1 MHPGIP
7 SNTGL
12 GQASSRPPFQISG
25 WQQLRVLVV
34 EDHPAY
40 GILLGWLVQKLG
52 PGCEVFG
59 DGQAA
64 LTAMA
69 LRHFDLVL
77 SDCQMPVM
85 DGYAM
90 TREIRRRESA
100 AQDGRVPIIALSAS
114 LRPAEIQRCI
124 EAGMDDWRVKPLTLE
139 QLHEVLESWL
149 PNAEAAAHDTRHR
162 STASWP
168 TRASLIETFGSG
180 EVVQRLLTSLVHEAQ
195 KDLAALVQT
204 QISQD
209 AEGATQHLHRLVGSV
224 AFLGDAR
231 LEYRGRQLIAAVTRE
246 GVAAN
251 SQSLRWLHQEMC
263 RYLTYLKVL

>member
-1 MHPGIP
+1 MQPGIP
-7 SNTGL
+7 SGTGP
-12 GQASSRPPFQISG
+12 GQDSSRPPSRRTD

-40 GILLGWLVQKLG
+40 RILLGWLLQKLG

-59 DGQAA
+59 DGRAA
-64 LTAMA
+64 LAAMA

-100 AQDGRVPIIALSAS
+100 AQVGRVPIIALSAN
-114 LRPAEIQRCI
+114 LEPDEIQRCI
-124 EAGMDDWRVKPLTLE
+124 EAGMDAWRIKPLTFE
-139 QLHEVLESWL
+139 QLREVLESWL
-149 PNAEAAAHDTRHR
+149 PDLAARDTRR
-162 STASWP
+162 RPTASWP

-180 EVVQRLLTSLVHEAQ
+180 EVVQRLLFSLVHEVQ
-195 KDLAALVQT
+195 EDLAALAQA

-209 AEGATQHLHRLVGSV
+209 AAATAQRLHRLVGSV

-231 LEYRGRQLIAAVTRE
+231 LEGRGRQLIAAVAQE

-251 SQSLRWLHQEMC
+251 SHSLSWLHQEVC
-263 RYLTYLKVL
+263 RYLTYLKAL

>member
-1 MHPGIP
+1 MQPGIP
-7 SNTGL
+7 SGTGP
-12 GQASSRPPFQISG
+12 GQDSSRPPSQRTD

-40 GILLGWLVQKLG
+40 RILLGWLLQKLG
-52 PGCEVFG
+52 PGCEVLG

-64 LTAMA
+64 LAAMT

-100 AQDGRVPIIALSAS
+100 AQVGRVPIIALSAS

-124 EAGMDDWRVKPLTLE
+124 AAGMDDWRVKPLTFE

-149 PNAEAAAHDTRHR
+149 PDSEAAARNTRR
-162 STASWP
+162 QSTASWP
-168 TRASLIETFGSG
+168 TRASLIETFGCG
-180 EVVQRLLTSLVHEAQ
+180 DVVKRLLLSLVHETQ
-195 KDLAALVQT
+195 KDLAALAQT
-204 QISQD
+204 QINQD
-209 AEGATQHLHRLVGSV
+209 AKATAQHLHRLVGSV
-224 AFLGDAR
+224 AFLGDTR
-231 LEYRGRQLIAAVTRE
+231 LEERGRQLIAAVTLE
-246 GVAAN
+246 GVAAH
-251 SQSLRWLHQEMC
+251 SQSLRWLHQEVC
-263 RYLTYLKVL
+263 QYLTHLKAL